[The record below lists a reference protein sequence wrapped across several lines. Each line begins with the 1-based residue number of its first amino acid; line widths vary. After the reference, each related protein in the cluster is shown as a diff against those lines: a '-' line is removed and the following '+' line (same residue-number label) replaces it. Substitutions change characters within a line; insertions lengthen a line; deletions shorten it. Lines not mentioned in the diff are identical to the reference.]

1 MKSKI
6 IISHINEIFETIAT
20 TLAYDFDDNFSDVS
34 DDTNYFKKEEGV
46 NKSIKEDSKN
56 FKVIIKAGDNDDM
69 YFYSKEKEKKE
80 TNEIKTDDDNSF
92 NYKKN
97 SDFNDTESINS
108 NHLIYNIILHKEIV

>member
-1 MKSKI
+1 MNYMIKI
-6 IISHINEIFETIAT
+6 FKVTCLEKILLISEKNLSFTHQITPT
-20 TLAYDFDDNFSDVS
+20 
-34 DDTNYFKKEEGV
+34 
-46 NKSIKEDSKN
+46 KED
-56 FKVIIKAGDNDDM
+56 DNDDM